1 MKQSLTDSIIV
12 EGRVKH
18 FGQTSLQRV
27 LIAPHQ
33 TLLVVLIAREQGGY
47 DFHHAFHTFGRKH
60 LHQEE
65 EVGLY
70 ESHVAIVGFLERSR
84 KLLIFF
90 WMVIVPTSKGK
101 DVQFICRYLGYLLF
115 AVLLVKPPI
124 FLDSIQDF
132 LCVWP
137 LDFICYGISQSVFTI
152 VK

>member
-1 MKQSLTDSIIV
+1 MKKSIVEDDPIIKAEQIRVLVKQSLTDSFIV

-70 ESHVAIVGFLERSR
+70 ESHVAIVGFLG
-84 KLLIFF
+84 
-90 WMVIVPTSKGK
+90 T
-101 DVQFICRYLGYLLF
+101 
-115 AVLLVKPPI
+115 
-124 FLDSIQDF
+124 
-132 LCVWP
+132 
-137 LDFICYGISQSVFTI
+137 
-152 VK
+152 